1 MLLVIFEI
9 CVFLLLCIIMFD
21 NYDVKVYVMIL
32 MLFFY
37 KYMLYE
43 FFL

>member
-21 NYDVKVYVMIL
+21 NNDVYVYVMIL

-37 KYMLYE
+37 KYILYE